1 MHAAAAAAAAKWD
14 CTFEMPKNGL
24 LLLAEEYGVPFY
36 SRVVCIVSKE
46 AHSIICSGRR
56 RRNTPSTRNSTA
68 RRVQT
73 REKETRNSTPD
84 SKHRSKNTRAASKHL
99 LSLQKKKNT

>member
-1 MHAAAAAAAAKWD
+1 M
-14 CTFEMPKNGL
+14 
-24 LLLAEEYGVPFY
+24 AEEYGVPFY

-56 RRNTPSTRNSTA
+56 NTPSTRNSTA

-84 SKHRSKNTRAASKHL
+84 YKHRSRNTRAASKHL
-99 LSLQKKKNT
+99 LSLQKKKQVIVQHCNSADTHAQMTAHTN